1 MLNPCRRPRTV
12 GSGVKTGEEKHRTSP
27 TGGKTAL
34 PKEAII
40 FSQRTGMKKYI
51 IFFVFTLLLSSLCLF
66 PALAA
71 PGGSCVACHTSES
84 MMKSMHKPPSLPAST
99 GEG

>member
-1 MLNPCRRPRTV
+1 
-12 GSGVKTGEEKHRTSP
+12 
-27 TGGKTAL
+27 
-34 PKEAII
+34 
-40 FSQRTGMKKYI
+40 MKKYI